1 MENICGKC
9 QVEEPK
15 LGEKI
20 VYKVFRILKNGAMAS
35 LYGMGNECCEYK
47 VGEWTLHKPGYGRLF
62 VYPCIETAIKDQY
75 LSLIYGVSAMRGGV
89 NSAKLYA
96 SKVETLFGNIMYDR
110 INFWAGVMFADKL
123 MPLYE
128 IKLLSYDESTRIA
141 TVQNMNDN
149 KTQTIKL

>member
-15 LGEKI
+15 LDEKI
-20 VYKVFRILKNGAMAS
+20 VYKVLRVLENETMVS
-35 LYGMGNECCEYK
+35 LYALRDECCEYK
-47 VGEWTLHKPGYGRLF
+47 VGEWTLHKPDYGRLF
-62 VYPCIETAIKDQY
+62 VYPCIETAIKDQH
-75 LSLIYGVSAMRGGV
+75 LSLIYGVNV
-89 NSAKLYA
+89 LYA
-96 SKVETLFGNIMYDR
+96 CKVETLFGNIMYDR

-149 KTQTIKL
+149 KTQTIKV